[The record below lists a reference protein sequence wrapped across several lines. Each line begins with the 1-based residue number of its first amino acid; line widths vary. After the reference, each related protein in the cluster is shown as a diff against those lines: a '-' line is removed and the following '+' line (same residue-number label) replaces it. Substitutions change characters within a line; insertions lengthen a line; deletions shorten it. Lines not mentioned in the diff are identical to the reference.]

1 MSKDPQLKVFGD
13 RKLNEMRSWFQ
24 ERLEKAIKA
33 AEEEGK
39 KVELR
44 PLPPLNNT
52 NDSSA
57 DDSPLEDSPPESS
70 TAGKSHFLIPYLIN
84 QIPCLVTFILST
96 FHYLCHSSS
105 GQTLKKVGLWPRTPH
120 EARSINQS
128 SSLYLSIRLYL

>member
-84 QIPCLVTFILST
+84 QIPCLVTFIL
-96 FHYLCHSSS
+96 
-105 GQTLKKVGLWPRTPH
+105 
-120 EARSINQS
+120 
-128 SSLYLSIRLYL
+128 